1 VGFSSLCYLFTMR
14 AAVEIPVEPPA
25 PPLPA
30 SRKELRSK
38 LYSRIARLL
47 LFFIAASASF
57 SGYYQKWHFAEADMP
72 GDDSYASIETMLDGT
87 AHRPS
92 VYRRLLP
99 ATANWLDRTVPQHFK
114 TSLDNWQASDDD
126 QFLYAIAASPTAS
139 DPQYSFRYL
148 VIYVETFLF
157 ALLAV
162 YAMYLVCAALD
173 VPSPSASFAPVILIL
188 LVPYLMAGGGFFY
201 DYLELAFFALAV
213 WAALR
218 LRWWWLIPI
227 AALGTWNKETF
238 LLFLLTLYPLLRRN
252 ASPLAAA
259 LRTAALCAVSLAVLI
274 AIRLRFA
281 HNPSGDSGSWW
292 LGQLHFFLNARNL
305 FFATEETYGM
315 RMLAASTL
323 LPIALLVW
331 TSIRGW
337 RHLPPVM
344 QQHARIAAA
353 INVPLYLLFCNPGEM
368 RNLSMLFVT
377 LLLLLAANLQPPGH
391 ATPPHAR

>member
-1 VGFSSLCYLFTMR
+1 MR
-14 AAVEIPVEPPA
+14 VTVEIPASSPA
-25 PPLPA
+25 SPEPA
-30 SRKELRSK
+30 SRKAWRSK
-38 LYSRIARLL
+38 LYSRIGRLL
-47 LFFIAASASF
+47 LFVIAASASF
-57 SGYYQKWHFAEADMP
+57 SGYYQKWHFAEADVP

-99 ATANWLDRTVPQHFK
+99 ATANWLDRTVPQSFK
-114 TSLDNWQASDDD
+114 RTLDRLEANDNEPL
-126 QFLYAIAASPTAS
+126 LYAISASPTAS
-139 DPQYSFRYL
+139 NPQYSFRYL
-148 VIYVETFLF
+148 VVYVETLLF

-162 YAMYLVCAALD
+162 CAMYLVCRALD
-173 VPSPSASFAPVILIL
+173 VPSPSVTFAPVILIL
-188 LVPYLMAGGGFFY
+188 FVPYLQAGGGFFY
-201 DYLELAFFALAV
+201 DYPELAFFALAA
-213 WAALR
+213 WAALC

-238 LLFLLTLYPLLRRN
+238 PLFLLTLYPLLRRN

-274 AIRLRFA
+274 PIRLRFA
-281 HNPSGDSGSWW
+281 HNPGGDPGSWW
-292 LGQLHFFLNARNL
+292 LGQLHFYLSAHNML
-305 FFATEETYGM
+305 FATEETYGV

-331 TSIRGW
+331 TAIRGW

-353 INVPLYLLFCNPGEM
+353 INIPLYLAFCNPGEM
-368 RNLSMLFVT
+368 RNLSMLYVT
-377 LLLLLAANLQPPGH
+377 LLLLLAANLNRQGG
-391 ATPPHAR
+391 TQQTF

>member
-1 VGFSSLCYLFTMR
+1 MR
-14 AAVEIPVEPPA
+14 VTVEIPAGPPA
-25 PPLPA
+25 PPAPA
-30 SRKELRSK
+30 SRKAWRSK
-38 LYSRIARLL
+38 LYSRICRLV

-57 SGYYQKWHFAEADMP
+57 SGYYQKWHFAEADVP

-99 ATANWLDRTVPQHFK
+99 ATANWLDRTVPQALK
-114 TSLDNWQASDDD
+114 TSLDNRQASDDD
-126 QFLYAIAASPTAS
+126 KLLYAISASPTAS
-139 DPQYSFRYL
+139 NPQYSFRYL
-148 VIYVETFLF
+148 ALYAETFLF

-201 DYLELAFFALAV
+201 DYSELAFFALAV

-227 AALGTWNKETF
+227 TALGTWNKETF
-238 LLFLLTLYPLLRRN
+238 LLFILTLYPLLRRN
-252 ASPLAAA
+252 VPALAAA
-259 LRTAALCAVSLAVLI
+259 LRTVALCTVSLAVLI
-274 AIRLRFA
+274 PIRLRFA
-281 HNPSGDSGSWW
+281 HNPGGDQGWSW
-292 LGQLHFFLNARNL
+292 LGQLHFLFNLRNL
-305 FFATEETYGM
+305 FFAAEETYGV
-315 RMLAASTL
+315 RMLCAFTL

-331 TSIRGW
+331 TAIRGW
-337 RHLPPVM
+337 KHLAPAL

-353 INVPLYLLFCNPGEM
+353 INLPLYLVFCNPGEM
-368 RNLSMLFVT
+368 RNLSMLYIA
-377 LLLLLAANLQPPGH
+377 LLLLLAANLQRPGG
-391 ATPPHAR
+391 AAQASPAARH